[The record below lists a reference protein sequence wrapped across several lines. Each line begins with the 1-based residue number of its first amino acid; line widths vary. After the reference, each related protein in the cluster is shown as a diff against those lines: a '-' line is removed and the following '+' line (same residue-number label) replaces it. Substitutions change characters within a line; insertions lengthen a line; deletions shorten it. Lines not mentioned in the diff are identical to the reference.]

1 MSQALPVSTPP
12 RIDSAAA
19 SPSIRSALRTIATE
33 AAGLEAL
40 AEALVGERAEAFDRV
55 VTRIAAMT
63 GRLIVTGVGKSGHIG
78 AKIAATFASTGT
90 PAFFVHAAEANHG
103 DLGMIGRDDMVLA
116 LSWSGETAEL
126 KGIVDYARRFR
137 IPLVAMTSREDSAL
151 GRNADDILLL
161 PRAAEACPHGLAPTT
176 STTLQVALGDALAVA
191 LLERRRF
198 TPSDFRIYHP
208 GGKLGASLV
217 KIGDIMH
224 TGDELP
230 LVASGTAMAEAIL
243 VMSRKGF
250 GCVAVVADDGRLL
263 GLITDGDLRRHLS
276 SDLLA
281 KSVDDVMTQAPKTV
295 SRETLAMAALEMI
308 NASNITAL
316 MVAEDGLPLGIVHL
330 HDLLRIGVA

>member
-1 MSQALPVSTPP
+1 
-12 RIDSAAA
+12 
-19 SPSIRSALRTIATE
+19 
-33 AAGLEAL
+33 
-40 AEALVGERAEAFDRV
+40 
-55 VTRIAAMT
+55 
-63 GRLIVTGVGKSGHIG
+63 
-78 AKIAATFASTGT
+78 
-90 PAFFVHAAEANHG
+90 
-103 DLGMIGRDDMVLA
+103 
-116 LSWSGETAEL
+116 
-126 KGIVDYARRFR
+126 
-137 IPLVAMTSREDSAL
+137 
-151 GRNADDILLL
+151 
-161 PRAAEACPHGLAPTT
+161 
-176 STTLQVALGDALAVA
+176 
-191 LLERRRF
+191 
-198 TPSDFRIYHP
+198 
-208 GGKLGASLV
+208 
-217 KIGDIMH
+217 MH